1 MAQGQTSRPAK
12 RSSARSTESDEE
24 IASALCNHD
33 VVACALAATA
43 IRWVRQGRRT
53 PEEAVARLIE
63 ICPCG
68 EVDVRRA
75 VRVLERV
82 RRAALA
88 GAGRH

>member
-1 MAQGQTSRPAK
+1 MAKGQTSQPVK
-12 RSSARSTESDEE
+12 RSPSRSAESDEE

-33 VVACALAATA
+33 VADCALAGTA
-43 IRWVRQGRRT
+43 IRWVREGRRT
-53 PEEAVARLIE
+53 PQEAVARLIQ

-68 EVDVRRA
+68 EIDVRRA

-88 GAGRH
+88 RSGR